1 MSELSTQ
8 LAASLPPDPGSGPE
22 WVRALRNS
30 GAEQF
35 RAHGLPDR
43 KDEAWKYTR
52 LGVLE
57 NRDIQLAVITGGGG
71 FRIIPPRTVAGDS
84 PPGQHA

>member
-8 LAASLPPDPGSGPE
+8 WAKTLPPNSGSGPE
-22 WVRALRNS
+22 WVRVLRNT

-35 RAHGLPDR
+35 RKHGLPSH

-52 LGVLE
+52 LGVLDK
-57 NRDIQLAVITGGGG
+57 RDIQLATLAES
-71 FRIIPPRTVAGDS
+71 PVAQS
-84 PPGQHA
+84 SYP